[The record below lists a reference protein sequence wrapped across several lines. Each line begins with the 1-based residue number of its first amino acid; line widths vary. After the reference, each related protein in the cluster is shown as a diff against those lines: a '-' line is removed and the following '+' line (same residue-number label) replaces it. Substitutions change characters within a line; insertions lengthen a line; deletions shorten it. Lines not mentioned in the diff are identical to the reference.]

1 MVGPTEGFGGF
12 DAYSIISFAHTN
24 KVLLECPL
32 YGNATYVINA
42 DEELWRE
49 MTKQE
54 LTESGLAERIPHQG
68 ENWPLQVRQALDLE

>member
-1 MVGPTEGFGGF
+1 
-12 DAYSIISFAHTN
+12 
-24 KVLLECPL
+24 
-32 YGNATYVINA
+32 VINA

-68 ENWPLQVRQALDLE
+68 ENWPLRVRQALELE